1 MKIVLVGPVTPY
13 TGGIAKFNETLGDE
27 LVRSGHEVQFL
38 SFEQLYPRAFYPG
51 TGPTAIQAGQ
61 SRADTAYLL
70 SWHMIGGGNKI
81 KKWLREYQ
89 PDLIL
94 LHWWVPVHFWTFFRL
109 FRILDNIGIPARVIV
124 HNALP
129 HEPFP
134 LAPQLS
140 RLALKSAQGYVV
152 MAEGEALKTQTL
164 LGSRTPVCLTPHPLM
179 PPFPAQNGSSLG
191 NLQVKYGVPQDA
203 SVLLFLGYVR
213 PYKGLKE
220 LLTAL
225 ASLIDQGKDLYL
237 IVAGEFWDDIKEY
250 EAQIGALRLEKH
262 VRLIPRFME
271 DAEIAELFSLAD
283 LFVVPY
289 LRGTQSGV
297 LKLALGNGLPCVVSS
312 SVADPYVQSR
322 SDCCVVYSAGS
333 QIGLQEVIISGM
345 KLEKRNAEENQVAF
359 AESWQEFVRVLIN
372 CDKAGTE

>member
-1 MKIVLVGPVTPY
+1 
-13 TGGIAKFNETLGDE
+13 
-27 LVRSGHEVQFL
+27 
-38 SFEQLYPRAFYPG
+38 
-51 TGPTAIQAGQ
+51 
-61 SRADTAYLL
+61 
-70 SWHMIGGGNKI
+70 
-81 KKWLREYQ
+81 
-89 PDLIL
+89 
-94 LHWWVPVHFWTFFRL
+94 
-109 FRILDNIGIPARVIV
+109 
-124 HNALP
+124 
-129 HEPFP
+129 
-134 LAPQLS
+134 
-140 RLALKSAQGYVV
+140 
-152 MAEGEALKTQTL
+152 
-164 LGSRTPVCLTPHPLM
+164 
-179 PPFPAQNGSSLG
+179 
-191 NLQVKYGVPQDA
+191 VPQDA

-333 QIGLQEVIISGM
+333 QIGLQEAIISGM